1 LPSVCC
7 ALHICAVEQ
16 TILRGSQHSDNI
28 IRMVFVT
35 RVTYLSSG
43 KEAAL
48 GLPQQDVRLLTDSN
62 NWNVNGTLN
71 LRTVRQILRVL
82 SQLASGNV
90 LAEPSIR
97 FLSWDIKN
105 QISSTKFS
113 ISSLWQHGR
122 RKSNVPA
129 TTADLKGES
138 FPHKIFSGK
147 FGQRILCTPK
157 KLSVPTRMSAFV
169 PSLLLKPWAVFLQS
183 KLKLLQN

>member
-1 LPSVCC
+1 
-7 ALHICAVEQ
+7 
-16 TILRGSQHSDNI
+16 
-28 IRMVFVT
+28 MVSVT
-35 RVTYLSSG
+35 RVTYMSSG

-105 QISSTKFS
+105 QI
-113 ISSLWQHGR
+113 
-122 RKSNVPA
+122 
-129 TTADLKGES
+129 
-138 FPHKIFSGK
+138 
-147 FGQRILCTPK
+147 
-157 KLSVPTRMSAFV
+157 
-169 PSLLLKPWAVFLQS
+169 
-183 KLKLLQN
+183 